1 MSTEQSLVDL
11 KNQREE
17 LNARIAEAQKAEKA
31 DAIIQ
36 IKEAMQLYDISVEDL
51 TAKARKASSGN
62 KGVVAPKYQLPTGET
77 WTGRGKAP
85 KAFEE
90 AKALG
95 TLDQYLINKP
105 EASEAPAEEA
115 PKKKKVKKVKKV
127 AEEAAPMTE

>member
-1 MSTEQSLVDL
+1 M
-11 KNQREE
+11 
-17 LNARIAEAQKAEKA
+17 
-31 DAIIQ
+31 
-36 IKEAMQLYDISVEDL
+36 
-51 TAKARKASSGN
+51 
-62 KGVVAPKYQLPTGET
+62 APKYQLPTGET

-115 PKKKKVKKVKKV
+115 PKKKKVKKV
-127 AEEAAPMTE
+127 AEEAAPVTE

>member
-36 IKEAMQLYDISVEDL
+36 IKEAMHLYDISVEDL

>member
-115 PKKKKVKKVKKV
+115 LKKKKVKKV
-127 AEEAAPMTE
+127 AEEAAPVTE

>member
-115 PKKKKVKKVKKV
+115 TKKKKKVKKV
-127 AEEAAPMTE
+127 AEEAAPVTE